1 MVKIKTLY
9 IRISDSLICPNCKTK
24 NLIKNGF
31 TKNKKQQFY
40 CKNCHKRCIDFY
52 CYKAYKLT
60 TNAKIIQFIKEGLG
74 IRSTARILQISTTTL
89 LKRIITIAKKIPNP
103 IFYKNKSY
111 EVDEMRCYL
120 KRKDKPIWIVY
131 ALERKTKCVVSFSL
145 GRRTKRTIQYV
156 TNSLALA
163 SPKSIY
169 TDGLSHY
176 RLLIVK
182 GLHKVNRFGTNVI
195 ERNNLSMRTHLKR
208 LQRKTICFSRS
219 FILLQCV
226 LRIYFWA

>member
-1 MVKIKTLY
+1 MVKNSTSCIK
-9 IRISDSLICPNCKTK
+9 ISDSLICPNCKIK

-60 TNAKIIQFIKEGLG
+60 T
-74 IRSTARILQISTTTL
+74 TTL
-89 LKRIITIAKKIPNP
+89 LKRIIAITKKIPNP

-120 KRKDKPIWIVY
+120 KRKEKPIWIVY

-169 TDGLSHY
+169 TDGLFHY
-176 RLLIVK
+176 RSLIVK
-182 GLHKVNRFGTNVI
+182 GLHKVNRFGTNAI